1 MSTLTQPSLFSWKD
15 FDASP
20 EILRLRR
27 ILEALP
33 DDRLLQTLV
42 AERRGKRNE
51 YPIEALWRSTIA
63 GLLFGH
69 QKTSQLI
76 RELER
81 NAELRQ
87 VCGFDEVKNPDP
99 EKKWLAP
106 PDYVYSRFYGK
117 LARHWNLVE
126 EIFHRLLESLAVL
139 LPDFGKNLAADS
151 KALPVVGGRPA
162 DADLGTKEYE
172 DADGGKRILNWLG
185 YKLHLIVDAKYE
197 LAVAFEVTK
206 ASVADS
212 PRLMP
217 MVRGLKEKHP
227 ELHERA
233 ESLAADKAYDA
244 GDDKAELYDDHGI
257 VPLIPPRNM
266 LTQKDDP
273 IRPLDAERSDTIYTG
288 PTGEVFCKIAPFEPD
303 SEKIF
308 AAMQFMGFEKKR
320 GTLKFRCPAA
330 AFGIECHNRA
340 ACRCAPLVR
349 DGKYGRVVRVPLD
362 QNRRIFLPQHFH
374 SQGFKAAY
382 KKRTAVERV
391 NSRLD
396 NVHGFEHTY
405 LRGLDRIRLR
415 VGLVLIIML
424 ASARSWVLAGKE
436 KNIRR
441 ILRRAA

>member
-1 MSTLTQPSLFSWKD
+1 
-15 FDASP
+15 
-20 EILRLRR
+20 
-27 ILEALP
+27 
-33 DDRLLQTLV
+33 V
-42 AERRGKRNE
+42 VERRGKRNE
-51 YPIEALWRSTIA
+51 YPIEPLWRSTIA

-69 QKTSQLI
+69 QTVAGLI

-106 PDYVYSRFYGK
+106 PDYVYSRFHRK

-126 EIFHRLLESLAVL
+126 EIFHHLLESLAAL
-139 LPDFGKNLAADS
+139 LPDFGRYLAADS
-151 KALPVVGGRPA
+151 KALPVFGARPA
-162 DADLGTKEYE
+162 DADTGTKEYE
-172 DADGGKRILNWLG
+172 DADGYKKIQSWFG
-185 YKLHLIVDAKYE
+185 YKLHLIVDARHE
-197 LAVAFEVTK
+197 LPVAFEVTK
-206 ASVADS
+206 ASAGDS

-217 MVRGLKEKHP
+217 MVRSLKEKHP
-227 ELHERA
+227 EVHGRA
-233 ESLAADKAYDA
+233 ESLAADKAYDDGA
-244 GDDKAELYDDHGI
+244 DKAELYDDHGI
-257 VPLIPPRNM
+257 TPFIPPRN
-266 LTQKDDP
+266 LLGGKENP
-273 IRPLDAERSDTIYTG
+273 IRPLDAERSDTIHVG
-288 PTGEVFCKIAPFEPD
+288 PTGEVLCKIAPFDADP
-303 SEKIF
+303 EKAF

-320 GTLKFRCPAA
+320 GALKFRCPAA

-349 DGKYGRVVRVPLD
+349 DGEYGRVVRVKLD
-362 QNRRIFLPQHFH
+362 QDRRLFLPQHFH

-424 ASARSWVLAGKE
+424 ASARSWILAGKE
-436 KNIRR
+436 RNIRR
-441 ILRRAA
+441 ILRPAA

>member
-33 DDRLLQTLV
+33 DDKLLGVLV

-69 QKTSQLI
+69 QTTACLI
-76 RELER
+76 RELGR

-87 VCGFDEVKNPDP
+87 VCGFDEVRNPDP
-99 EKKWLAP
+99 EKQWLAP

-117 LARHWNLVE
+117 LARHWKLVE
-126 EIFHRLLESLAVL
+126 EIFDRLLESLAAL
-139 LPDFGKNLAADS
+139 LPDFGKKLAADS

-162 DADLGTKEYE
+162 DADTGTKEYE
-172 DADGGKRILNWLG
+172 DADGYKKILSWFG

-257 VPLIPPRNM
+257 TPLIPPRNM
-266 LTQKDDP
+266 LAQKDDP
-273 IRPLDAERSDTIYTG
+273 IRPLDAERSDTIHVG
-288 PTGEVFCKIAPFEPD
+288 PTGEVFCKIAPFEPNP
-303 SEKIF
+303 EKAF

>member
-1 MSTLTQPSLFSWKD
+1 MSTLTQPSLFSWGD

-27 ILEALP
+27 ILETLP

-69 QKTSQLI
+69 PTTASLI

-81 NAELRQ
+81 NAGLRE
-87 VCGFDEVKNPDP
+87 VCGFDEVRNPDP
-99 EKKWLAP
+99 EKRWLAP

-117 LARHWNLVE
+117 LVRRWKLVV
-126 EIFHRLLESLAVL
+126 EIFHHLLRSLAEL
-139 LPDFGKNLAADS
+139 LPDFGEKLAADS
-151 KALPVVGGRPA
+151 KALPVFGSRPA
-162 DADLGTKEYE
+162 DADTGIKEYE
-172 DADGGKRILNWLG
+172 DADGYKKIQSWFG
-185 YKLHLIVDAKYE
+185 YKLHLIVDAKHE
-197 LAVAFEVTK
+197 LPVAFEVTE
-206 ASVADS
+206 ASAGDS

-217 MVRGLKEKHP
+217 MVRDFKKEHP
-227 ELHERA
+227 EVFARCRNL
-233 ESLAADKAYDA
+233 SADKAYDDGA
-244 GDDKAELYDDHGI
+244 DKTELYEDHG
-257 VPLIPPRNM
+257 VTPLIPPRN
-266 LTQKDDP
+266 LLAGKENPT
-273 IRPLDAERSDTIYTG
+273 RPLDPERSDTIFFG
-288 PTGEVFCKIAPFEPD
+288 PTGEVLCKIAPFETDP
-303 SEKIF
+303 EKAF

-349 DGKYGRVVRVPLD
+349 EGKYGRVVRVKLD
-362 QNRRIFLPQHFH
+362 QDRRLFLPQHFH

-405 LRGLDRIRLR
+405 LRGLKRVRLR
-415 VGLVLIIML
+415 AGLVLIIML
-424 ASARSWVLAGKE
+424 ASARSWILAGKE

-441 ILRRAA
+441 ILRPAA